1 MVETVDAFP
10 SAAMEKQALS
20 AVQQGDAVPEY
31 EEKQEENSP
40 DTQPEVVQEREGEGE
55 GEREGV
61 EEPSQPVPAR
71 QLRTRVTNQVE
82 RPSRW
87 RRLLVIIGMLLVFW
101 FISSVRSAHKAPP
114 KVVHASR

>member
-20 AVQQGDAVPEY
+20 AVQQGVAVPEY
-31 EEKQEENSP
+31 EEKQAENSP
-40 DTQPEVVQEREGEGE
+40 DTQPEVEQEREGEGE
-55 GEREGV
+55 GEGV
-61 EEPSQPVPAR
+61 EEEPSQPVPSR
-71 QLRTRVTNQVE
+71 QWRTRLVANQVE

-87 RRLLVIIGMLLVFW
+87 RRLLVIIGMLLIFW
-101 FISSVRSAHKAPP
+101 FISSIRSAHKAPP

>member
-20 AVQQGDAVPEY
+20 AVQQGVAVPEY
-31 EEKQEENSP
+31 EEKQAEASP
-40 DTQPEVVQEREGEGE
+40 DTQPEAEQDRQGEGE
-55 GEREGV
+55 GDGV
-61 EEPSQPVPAR
+61 EEEPSQPIPPR
-71 QLRTRVTNQVE
+71 QPRTRVTNQVE
-82 RPSRW
+82 RPPRW